1 MNGMY
6 KEKSGLFTVGI
17 VSRAYLTACGQKRE
31 RPIQMMN
38 ASRADLMNG
47 KYGEKS
53 DLFAGRF
60 FSRADLMNGM
70 QKEKCN
76 LFS

>member
-6 KEKSGLFTVGI
+6 KEKSDLFTGCI
-17 VSRAYLTACGQKRE
+17 VSRAHLTACGEKRE
-31 RPIQMMN
+31 RPIQLMN

-47 KYGEKS
+47 KCGEKS
-53 DLFAGRF
+53 DLFAGRNV
-60 FSRADLMNGM
+60 SRADLMNGM